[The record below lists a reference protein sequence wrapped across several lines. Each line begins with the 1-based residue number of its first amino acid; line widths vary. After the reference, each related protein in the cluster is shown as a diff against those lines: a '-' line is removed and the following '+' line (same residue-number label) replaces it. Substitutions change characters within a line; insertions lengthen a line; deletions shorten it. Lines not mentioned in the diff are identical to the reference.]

1 MSYQVKLSKS
11 AIDDIDDIIHYL
23 SELSDVFAKVFLEE
37 SISNISYLE
46 DSPLLFIKFRDDY
59 RRLYLKRFR
68 YHVIFKIDELQ
79 KSIKILAVIHE
90 SRDPQRWVKA

>member
-23 SELSDVFAKVFLEE
+23 SELSEVFAKVFLEE
-37 SISNISYLE
+37 FMSHLSYLE
-46 DSPLLFIKFRDDY
+46 DSPLLFIKIRDDY

-68 YHVIFKIDELQ
+68 YHVIFKIDEPQ
-79 KSIKILAVIHE
+79 KSIEILAVLHE
-90 SRDPQRWVKA
+90 SRDPQRWVKG